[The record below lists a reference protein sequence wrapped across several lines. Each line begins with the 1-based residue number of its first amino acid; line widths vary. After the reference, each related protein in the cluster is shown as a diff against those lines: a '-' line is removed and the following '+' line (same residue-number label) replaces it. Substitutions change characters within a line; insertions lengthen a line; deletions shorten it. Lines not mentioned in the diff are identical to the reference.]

1 VSYFS
6 ARALRRTLHSLQEI
20 QVNTIYSDAAEAMAV
35 AYALAKESGKRVWRH
50 TIETKYGVIRW
61 VLSFDSDPQNATGRL
76 TA

>member
-6 ARALRRTLHSLQEI
+6 AKALHRTLHSSQEK
-20 QVNTIYSDAAEAMAV
+20 QVNTIYSNAAEAMAV
-35 AYALAKESGKRVWRH
+35 AYAMAKESGKRVWRH
-50 TIETKYGVIRW
+50 TIETKFGATRW